1 MRINREGCS
10 LIKVCSK
17 TLLFNTKFVGS
28 LLLLFLFLFF
38 CFCFFCCFFCYF
50 FVVFVHCHPLHI
62 YNRKKCYCFP
72 SPFSQKF
79 SRSVH
84 HGKYDFV
91 FRFIFS
97 SRLLVTV
104 DPLDVLSFSYK
115 LLNLRWFAYLSW
127 GSVSCC
133 LYDKVCAC
141 VRLSLCVFLCPCQ
154 FVCVFNYL
162 CIFVTARACVF
173 VCVCVWWWWWWWW
186 WL

>member
-1 MRINREGCS
+1 MLPDIAGYSWSEQNSHLNMIYMWINREGCS
-10 LIKVCSK
+10 LIKVWSK

-28 LLLLFLFLFF
+28 LLLLFF
-38 CFCFFCCFFCYF
+38 CFCFFFFVLNFCYL

-72 SPFSQKF
+72 SPFSQKL

-115 LLNLRWFAYLSW
+115 LTL
-127 GSVSCC
+127 
-133 LYDKVCAC
+133 VCILIMRFC
-141 VRLSLCVFLCPCQ
+141 FMLF
-154 FVCVFNYL
+154 
-162 CIFVTARACVF
+162 I
-173 VCVCVWWWWWWWW
+173 
-186 WL
+186 